1 MTSETP
7 SGSPGPT
14 PAAPASTTP
23 PAAPASAVAAGRQR
37 SRPSGPGRRGEP
49 AGLVTRGAA
58 YVIDAMVIV
67 VLLSVVTFA
76 IESLQTIVSSYDT
89 AVELPWRA
97 GGGLITVTAV
107 TVLVVGTTYFTL
119 GWWLFGRTVGK
130 LVLGV
135 RVVNARGQR
144 PGFRQSL
151 VRAFGYLLSSVFL
164 LGFLWIGLTPRRRGW
179 HDHLA
184 RTWVVYDW
192 AAHRRQYYDDD
203 PLPPRA

>member
-1 MTSETP
+1 MTA
-7 SGSPGPT
+7 PT
-14 PAAPASTTP
+14 PPTSPAPAPHTP
-23 PAAPASAVAAGRQR
+23 APDTRPR
-37 SRPSGPGRRGEP
+37 SRPRGPGRRGEP
-49 AGLVTRGAA
+49 AGLITRGAA

-67 VLLSVVTFA
+67 LLLSVVTFA
-76 IESLQTIVSSYDT
+76 LESLQTLVSSYDT
-89 AVELPWRA
+89 AVELPWRE
-97 GGGLITVTAV
+97 GGRLITVTAL
-107 TVLVVGTTYFTL
+107 TVLVVGTAYFTL
-119 GWWLFGRTVGK
+119 GWWLFGRTIGK

-135 RVVNARGQR
+135 RVVNASGQR

-151 VRAFGYLLSSVFL
+151 VRAFGYLLSSIFL
-164 LGFLWIGLTPRRRGW
+164 LGYAWIGLTPRRRGW